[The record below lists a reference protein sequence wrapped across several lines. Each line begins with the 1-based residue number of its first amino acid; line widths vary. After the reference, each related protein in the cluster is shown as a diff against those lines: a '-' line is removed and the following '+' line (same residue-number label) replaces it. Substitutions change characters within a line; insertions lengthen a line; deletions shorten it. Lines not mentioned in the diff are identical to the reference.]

1 MPSSPAAPELV
12 ARLRAAG
19 CVFAEEEGALLVSE
33 ASAAEE
39 LERMVALRVS
49 GVPVERVV
57 GWAEFCG
64 RRIVVAPGVFVPRR
78 RTALLVHRAEGLL
91 RPGSVLVDLGC
102 GSGAIAAVLLA
113 AVPGLEVYAADIDP
127 AAVDCARRNL
137 PPGRVFQGDLYEAL
151 PQELRG
157 RVDVIAANAP
167 YVPTGEIALM
177 PPEARDHEHPVAL
190 DGGPDGLLVQRR
202 MVSGARDW
210 LAPGGHLLVETGR
223 SQVNATSAAMAASGL
238 AAEVVADEVGGT
250 VVIGR
255 QGVPAGGA
263 RTRQDPPDV
272 L

>member
-19 CVFAEEEGALLVSE
+19 CVFAPEEAALLLSE
-33 ASAAEE
+33 ASAPEE
-39 LERMVALRVS
+39 LEQMVALRVS
-49 GVPVERVV
+49 GVPVEQVV

-78 RTALLVHRAEGLL
+78 RTALLVRQAEGLL

-102 GSGAIAAVLLA
+102 GSGAIATVLLS
-113 AVPGLEVYAADIDP
+113 AVTGLEVYAADVDP

-151 PQELRG
+151 PPDLRG

-177 PPEARDHEHPVAL
+177 PPEARDHEHTVAL
-190 DGGPDGLLVQRR
+190 DGGSDGLVVQRR
-202 MVSGARDW
+202 VIAGARDW

-223 SQVNATSAAMAASGL
+223 SQVTATSAAMTASGL
-238 AAEVVADEVGGT
+238 ATQVVADAVGGT
-250 VVIGR
+250 VVMGR
-255 QGVPAGGA
+255 LEVPAG
-263 RTRQDPPDV
+263 
-272 L
+272 